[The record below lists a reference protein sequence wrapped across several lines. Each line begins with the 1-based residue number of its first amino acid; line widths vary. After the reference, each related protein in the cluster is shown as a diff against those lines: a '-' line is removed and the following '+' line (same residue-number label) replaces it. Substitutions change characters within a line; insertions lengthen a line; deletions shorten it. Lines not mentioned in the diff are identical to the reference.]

1 MQTAHGIGVELAYIE
16 RGEGPVVL
24 LIHGLAADALT
35 FEPALEALAP
45 HARVIAYDR
54 RGYGPSTAPEPYER
68 TTVEEQGEDA
78 VALLHELAVER
89 ALICGDGFG
98 ALVALDLLKRYP
110 ALVSGAVLSDPPLF
124 AFVPAA
130 TEALAKQREALSR
143 ALADG
148 GPQAAVEAW
157 LGGRLDGESLERA
170 RAAHRA
176 FFADYAGL
184 ATLALS
190 RGQLRA
196 IDVPV
201 AVVTGPFS
209 PPTIVAAADSVA
221 ELIPHATRT
230 TDGEFTAAALELV
243 ERAR

>member
-1 MQTAHGIGVELAYIE
+1 MRTAHGIGVELAYIE
-16 RGEGPVVL
+16 RGKGPVVL

-35 FEPALEALAP
+35 FEPVLEALAP
-45 HARVIAYDR
+45 YARAIAYDR
-54 RGYGPSTAPEPYER
+54 RGYGASGAPEPYER

-78 VALLHELAVER
+78 VALLRELRVER

-110 ALVSGAVLSDPPLF
+110 ALVGGAVLRDPPLF

-130 TEALAKQREALSR
+130 TEALGKQREALGR
-143 ALADG
+143 ALAEG
-148 GPQAAVEAW
+148 GPPAAVDAW
-157 LGGRLDGESLERA
+157 LGGRVEGPALERA

-184 ATLALS
+184 ATLSLTRA
-190 RGQLRA
+190 QLRA

-221 ELIPHATRT
+221 QLIPDARRA
-230 TDGEFTAAALELV
+230 TDGDFITAALELV
-243 ERAR
+243 ERAP